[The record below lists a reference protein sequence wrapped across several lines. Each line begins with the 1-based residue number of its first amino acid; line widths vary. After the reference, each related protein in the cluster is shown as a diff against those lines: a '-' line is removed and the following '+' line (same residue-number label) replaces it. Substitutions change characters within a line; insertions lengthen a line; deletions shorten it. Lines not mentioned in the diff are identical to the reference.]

1 MAERDDDD
9 APVPAPRGRGRQL
22 WVGVF
27 VLVAL
32 IGGLGVLFTMT
43 DPAMFRGRY
52 IVSTVV
58 EDAGGIRKGDP
69 VRMKGVVIGRV
80 LGFTIDLQK
89 GNVTMKIEI
98 EGEYS
103 VPRDSTIEVKSK
115 NIYGEMTADVLPGT
129 SAEPL
134 KSGDV
139 LPGRLKKDLFSPEM
153 AEKANDVMTRV
164 QRLLA
169 DEILTNV
176 QDGTT
181 EMKVLMRQLNTIAAE
196 QKVQIATIE
205 KGLNQTIASLDK
217 TINSPELQA
226 AIKRSDELSQRLA
239 EATAS
244 LDKSA
249 KSLEVVMA
257 RVEKGEGSM
266 GKLLKDNE
274 ELYKNMN
281 DSIAN
286 ANKLLIDFREHPR
299 RYVKLS
305 FF

>member
-32 IGGLGVLFTMT
+32 FGGLGVLFTMT
-43 DPAMFRGRY
+43 DPAMFRGRI
-52 IVSTVV
+52 IVGTVV

-80 LGFTIDLQK
+80 VGFKIDLQK
-89 GNVTMKIEI
+89 SNVNMKIEI

-139 LPGRLKKDLFSPEM
+139 LPGHLKTVSY
-153 AEKANDVMTRV
+153 TH
-164 QRLLA
+164 
-169 DEILTNV
+169 LT
-176 QDGTT
+176 
-181 EMKVLMRQLNTIAAE
+181 LPTIYS
-196 QKVQIATIE
+196 V
-205 KGLNQTIASLDK
+205 
-217 TINSPELQA
+217 
-226 AIKRSDELSQRLA
+226 
-239 EATAS
+239 
-244 LDKSA
+244 
-249 KSLEVVMA
+249 
-257 RVEKGEGSM
+257 
-266 GKLLKDNE
+266 
-274 ELYKNMN
+274 
-281 DSIAN
+281 
-286 ANKLLIDFREHPR
+286 
-299 RYVKLS
+299 
-305 FF
+305 